1 MVQEIDSGIESLAT
15 HIRLLRGQ
23 RVLLDSDLAALYG
36 VETRRLNEQIRRNA
50 ARFPEDF
57 VFQLTAE
64 EQHCLRSQNAT
75 LNSSGRGQHRKYL
88 PYAFTEHG
96 SVMAA
101 MVLNSPRAVEVSV
114 FVVRAFIRLREL
126 AATHQELA
134 QRLAELEEKSEAL
147 SARHDALAHNTRA
160 QLQQILAT
168 IRQLTMPQEP
178 ARRPIGFVTPSEPSA
193 G

>member
-1 MVQEIDSGIESLAT
+1 MAMVQEIDSGIESLAT

-101 MVLNSPRAVEVSV
+101 MVLNSPRAVEV
-114 FVVRAFIRLREL
+114 
-126 AATHQELA
+126 
-134 QRLAELEEKSEAL
+134 
-147 SARHDALAHNTRA
+147 
-160 QLQQILAT
+160 
-168 IRQLTMPQEP
+168 
-178 ARRPIGFVTPSEPSA
+178 
-193 G
+193 